1 MNRSLKLDGGLS
13 TALEGLGI
21 NLNTSLWTGELL
33 RSNPKAIERAHRA
46 FIDAGLTST
55 TNLSLSTKT
64 GTSFKIESSTGSEKV
79 ALSGKLLYTSSPTTY
94 LFSNPS
100 K

>member
-13 TALEGLGI
+13 TALEGLGL

-46 FIDAGLTST
+46 FVDAGAEIITFFAPAVMCFLASAAFV
-55 TNLSLSTKT
+55 K
-64 GTSFKIESSTGSEKV
+64 
-79 ALSGKLLYTSSPTTY
+79 
-94 LFSNPS
+94 
-100 K
+100 